1 MAIEKVIKI
10 DVDQVKAMG
19 GLEAFKQSLTQT
31 EEKSQ
36 SLKAELAQLKKQLAT
51 LDEGTEQYQTI
62 AKRAGEVSDK
72 IGDIN
77 TKIKNLGS
85 DTKNIDAVVQGAQT
99 LSGAFSVAS
108 SASALLGSEN
118 EDLQKTMMKVESAI
132 GLTVGIQ
139 SIANALQKES
149 ALAIGIANVAT
160 KVQTGLQV
168 AYAVVV
174 GTTTGALKALRVALV
189 STGVGA
195 LVVALG
201 YLISKMSE
209 SSDATEEMS
218 EKQKELNKELE
229 YTKELTEDEAKRI
242 DYLTQTALANAK
254 KRGASDKELT
264 KIQIEGI
271 VARNKANIDEIN
283 AIKATQQNEWD
294 LTKEQ
299 HKRIQDLRNQNID
312 LQRQG
317 RLLVAN
323 FEADQAIKQR
333 DLEQK
338 NAEDAKKR
346 RKELNNERRRELEE
360 QRKKDLEDLRAFQKL
375 MWDTH
380 LENVADEAVQKKQED
395 EDKLKRLKEIG
406 DASDAIDK
414 EFNDKEIARAQA
426 VASSKQA
433 IREAELQAI
442 DGGINL
448 LKSLAGKSKALQ
460 ATALIAES
468 AVGIAKII
476 MNTQTANAAVT
487 AKYAL
492 IPGGV
497 ALATAEKTLNRV
509 NAGIGIATNLVALKS
524 GLSALGGGGGSSAR
538 SGGGGG
544 SESTPPSFNIVGQN
558 PNNQLAQ
565 SIAQQQQQ
573 PLQAYVVSGN
583 VTSAQSLDRNKIDTA
598 TFN

>member
-36 SLKAELAQLKKQLAT
+36 SLKAELAQLKKQLAS

-139 SIANALQKES
+139 SIANALQRES

-160 KVQTGLQV
+160 KVQMGLQT

-189 STGVGA
+189 STGVGV
-195 LVVALG
+195 LVIALG

-209 SSDATEEMS
+209 SSDATAEMTD
-218 EKQKELNKELE
+218 KQKELNKELE
-229 YTKELTEDEAKRI
+229 YTKELTDAEIKSI
-242 DYLTQTALANAK
+242 DTRTQLSLAYAK

-271 VARNKANIDEIN
+271 NERINANQDEIN
-283 AIKATQQNEWD
+283 KIKSSQDEEYN

-299 HKRIQDLRNQNID
+299 NKRIQDLRSQNLD
-312 LQRQG
+312 LLRQG
-317 RLLVAN
+317 RIQVAN

-333 DLEQK
+333 EIELK

-346 RKELNNERRRELEE
+346 NQELNAERRKESEE

-380 LENVADEAVQKKQED
+380 LDNVADEAVQKKQED
-395 EDKLKRLKEIG
+395 EDKLKRLREIG
-406 DASDAIDK
+406 EASDAIDK
-414 EFNDKEIARAQA
+414 EFDNKEIANAQA
-426 VASSKQA
+426 VADSKLA
-433 IREAELQAI
+433 IQNAQLDNVSNGISLLQNLGIKNKAI
-442 DGGINL
+442 QKGL
-448 LKSLAGKSKALQ
+448 
-460 ATALIAES
+460 LIAES
-468 AVGIAKII
+468 AAGIAKII
-476 MNTQTANAAVT
+476 INTMASNAKAVAASPLTGGMPFVAVNTISGALGVASTIAAT
-487 AKYAL
+487 AK
-492 IPGGV
+492 
-497 ALATAEKTLNRV
+497 
-509 NAGIGIATNLVALKS
+509 
-524 GLSALGGGGGSSAR
+524 GLSALGGGSS
-538 SGGGGG
+538 SGASMPSAGGG
-544 SESTPPSFNIVGQN
+544 SASTPPSFNIVGQN

-565 SIAQQQQQ
+565 SIAQQQSQ

-583 VTSAQSLDRNKIDTA
+583 MTSAQSLDRNKIDTA